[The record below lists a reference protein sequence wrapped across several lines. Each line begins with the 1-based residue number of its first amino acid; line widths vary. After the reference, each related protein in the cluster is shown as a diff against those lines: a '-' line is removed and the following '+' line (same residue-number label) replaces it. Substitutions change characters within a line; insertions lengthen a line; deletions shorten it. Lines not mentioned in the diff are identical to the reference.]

1 MTSDGYWSCFRLI
14 APDKLRM
21 LSGRPNLYSTP
32 LSVLIERCAF
42 NEYDA
47 ELLNK
52 ALELW
57 QNKGTDLTQTLPPT
71 LYAKLK
77 SYFSTMESG
86 VYTIQISGTKAF
98 PGSCM
103 SATLLIDASK
113 LKLEFYE
120 YVYF

>member
-1 MTSDGYWSCFRLI
+1 MI

-42 NEYDA
+42 NERDA
-47 ELLNK
+47 ELLKN
-52 ALELW
+52 AFEQW
-57 QNKGTDLTQTLPPT
+57 QADGRDLSQTLPPT

-86 VYTIQISGTKAF
+86 VYTIQVSGTKDF
-98 PGSCM
+98 PGSRM
-103 SATLLIDASK
+103 AATLLIDASK
-113 LKLEFYE
+113 IKLEFYE
-120 YVYF
+120 YAYF